1 MVIIHAKIYTME
13 PDLSGNGTCCSQAP
27 IEDGYLRFDDGKI
40 SAVGGMEEYKPLEQE
55 QVIDAGGKNLFPGF
69 IDAHCHI
76 GMWEDGL
83 GFEGDDGNESSDP
96 STPYLRAIDAVNAMD
111 RCFTEAAQA
120 GVTTVLTGPGSAN
133 PIGGQ
138 WVAMKTLGKRIDD
151 MVMVENIG
159 MKFALGEN
167 PKTVYHEKSTTPQT
181 RMATASIIREALLKA
196 KRYIDDQLKAAQDED
211 YDEPDYDKRCE
222 ALEPVLKREKKA
234 FFHCHRADDIFT
246 AIRIGKE
253 FNLDYVIVHCT
264 EGHLVADILKKEG
277 IKAICGPFLTDRSKP
292 ELKNQTPAGIGILR
306 AAGVPC
312 AICTDH
318 PVIPIQFLPLCAGVA
333 VGAGLDWDGAL
344 RSITIDA
351 AEIAG
356 IGERVG
362 SLTPGKDADLV
373 LVDGD
378 PFIPYV
384 HPEKVFIGGVEVQ

>member
-1 MVIIHAKIYTME
+1 MTTEREKRMVILHAKIYTME
-13 PDLSGNGTCCSQAP
+13 SAP
-27 IEDGYLRFDDGKI
+27 ITDGYLRFADGKI
-40 SAVGGMEEYKPLEQE
+40 TEVGEMADYRPAAGEETL
-55 QVIDAGGKNLFPGF
+55 DAGGKNLFPGF
-69 IDAHCHI
+69 IDVHCHI

-120 GVTTVLTGPGSAN
+120 GITTVLTGPGSAN

-138 WVAMKTLGKRIDD
+138 WTAMKTLGRRVDD

-167 PKTVYHEKSTTPQT
+167 PKTVYHEKSAAPQT

-196 KRYIDDQLKAAQDED
+196 RRYIDDLEKAAQDED
-211 YDEPDYDKRCE
+211 FDEPEYDKRCE
-222 ALEPVLKREKKA
+222 ALMPVLKREKKA

-264 EGHLVADILKKEG
+264 EGHLVADILQKEG

-292 ELKNQTPAGIGILR
+292 ELKNQTAAGIGILR
-306 AAGVPC
+306 KAGVPC
-312 AICTDH
+312 ALCTDH
-318 PVIPIQFLPLCAGVA
+318 PVIPIQYLPLCAGVA
-333 VGAGLDWDGAL
+333 VGAGLDWDEAL
-344 RSITIDA
+344 RSVTIDA
-351 AEIAG
+351 ARIAG
-356 IGERVG
+356 IEPRVG
-362 SLTPGKDADLV
+362 SLAPGKDADLL

-384 HPEKVFIGGVEVQ
+384 HPEKVFVGGEEVR

>member
-1 MVIIHAKIYTME
+1 MVIINAKIYTMR
-13 PDLSGNGTCCSQAP
+13 TAP
-27 IEDGYLRFDDGKI
+27 IEAGFLRFDGGKI
-40 SAVGGMEEYKPLEQE
+40 TAVGAMTDYCPAAGEEVL
-55 QVIDAGGKNLFPGF
+55 DAAGQNLFPGF

-76 GMWEDGL
+76 GMWEDAL
-83 GFEGDDGNESSDP
+83 GFEGDDGNEATDP

-138 WVAMKTLGKRIDD
+138 WTAMKTLGQRVDD
-151 MVMVENIG
+151 MVLVENIG

-167 PKTVYHEKSTTPQT
+167 PKTVYHEKSVTPQT

-196 KRYIDDQLKAAQDED
+196 KRYLADQQKAAEDED
-211 YDEPDYDKRCE
+211 FDEPDYDKRCE
-222 ALEPVLKREKKA
+222 ALAPVLKREKKA

-253 FNLDYVIVHCT
+253 FDLDYVIVHCT
-264 EGHLVADILKKEG
+264 EGYLVADILRQEG
-277 IKAICGPFLTDRSKP
+277 VRAICGPFLTDRSKP
-292 ELKNQTPAGIGILR
+292 ELRNQTPAGIGILR
-306 AAGVPC
+306 KAGVPC

-333 VGAGLDWDGAL
+333 VGAGLDWEGAL

-356 IGERVG
+356 IADHVG
-362 SLTPGKDADLV
+362 SLETGKDADLV
-373 LVDGD
+373 LTAGD
-378 PFIPYV
+378 PFSPYV
-384 HPEKVFIGGVEVQ
+384 HPTRVFIGGKPVRA

>member
-1 MVIIHAKIYTME
+1 MVILHAKIYTME
-13 PDLSGNGTCCSQAP
+13 SAP
-27 IEDGYLRFDDGKI
+27 ITDGYLRFADGKI
-40 SAVGGMEEYKPLEQE
+40 TEVGGMADYRPAGGEETL
-55 QVIDAGGKNLFPGF
+55 DAGGKNLFPGF

-138 WVAMKTLGKRIDD
+138 WMAMKTLGRRVDD
-151 MVMVENIG
+151 MVMVGNIG

-167 PKTVYHEKSTTPQT
+167 PKTVYHEKSAAPQT

-196 KRYIDDQLKAAQDED
+196 KRYIDDQQKAAEDED
-211 YDEPDYDKRCE
+211 FDEPEYDKRCE
-222 ALEPVLKREKKA
+222 ALAPVLKREKKA

-253 FNLDYVIVHCT
+253 FDLDYVIVHCT
-264 EGHLVADILKKEG
+264 EGHLVADILRKEG

-292 ELKNQTPAGIGILR
+292 ELKNQTAAGIGILR
-306 AAGVPC
+306 KAGVPC
-312 AICTDH
+312 ALCTDH
-318 PVIPIQFLPLCAGVA
+318 PVIPIQYLPLCAGVA
-333 VGAGLDWDGAL
+333 VGAGLDWDEAL
-344 RSITIDA
+344 RSVTIDA
-351 AEIAG
+351 AKIAG
-356 IGERVG
+356 IDTCVG
-362 SLTPGKDADLV
+362 SLAPGKDADLL

-384 HPEKVFIGGVEVQ
+384 HP

>member
-1 MVIIHAKIYTME
+1 MVIINAKIYTMR
-13 PDLSGNGTCCSQAP
+13 TAP
-27 IEDGYLRFDDGKI
+27 IEAGFLRFDGGKI
-40 SAVGGMEEYKPLEQE
+40 TAVGAMTDYRPAAGEE
-55 QVIDAGGKNLFPGF
+55 VIDAAGQNLFPGF

-76 GMWEDGL
+76 GMWEDAL
-83 GFEGDDGNESSDP
+83 GFEGDDGNEATDP

-138 WVAMKTLGKRIDD
+138 WTAMKTLGQRVDD
-151 MVMVENIG
+151 MVLVENIG

-167 PKTVYHEKSTTPQT
+167 PKTVYHEKSVTPQT

-196 KRYIDDQLKAAQDED
+196 KRYLADQQKAAEDED
-211 YDEPDYDKRCE
+211 FDEPDYDKRCE
-222 ALEPVLKREKKA
+222 ALVPVLKREKKA

-253 FNLDYVIVHCT
+253 FDLDYVIVHCT
-264 EGHLVADILKKEG
+264 EGYLVADILKQEG
-277 IKAICGPFLTDRSKP
+277 VRAICGPFLTDRSKP
-292 ELKNQTPAGIGILR
+292 ELRNQTPAGIGILR
-306 AAGVPC
+306 KAGVPC

-333 VGAGLDWDGAL
+333 VGAGLDWEGAL

-356 IGERVG
+356 IADHVG
-362 SLTPGKDADLV
+362 SLETGKDADLV
-373 LVDGD
+373 LTAGD
-378 PFIPYV
+378 PFSPYV
-384 HPEKVFIGGVEVQ
+384 HPTRVFIDGKPVRA

>member
-1 MVIIHAKIYTME
+1 MVIINAKIYTMR
-13 PDLSGNGTCCSQAP
+13 TAP
-27 IEDGYLRFDDGKI
+27 IEAGFLRFDGGKI
-40 SAVGGMEEYKPLEQE
+40 TAVGAMTDYRPAAGEE
-55 QVIDAGGKNLFPGF
+55 VIDAAGQNLFPGF

-76 GMWEDGL
+76 GMWEDAL
-83 GFEGDDGNESSDP
+83 GFEGDDGNEATDP

-138 WVAMKTLGKRIDD
+138 WTAMKTLGQRVDD
-151 MVMVENIG
+151 MVLVENIG

-167 PKTVYHEKSTTPQT
+167 PKTVYHEKSVTPQT

-196 KRYIDDQLKAAQDED
+196 KRYLADQQKAAEDED
-211 YDEPDYDKRCE
+211 FDEPDYDKRCE
-222 ALEPVLKREKKA
+222 ALVPVLKREKKA

-253 FNLDYVIVHCT
+253 FDLDYVIVHCT
-264 EGHLVADILKKEG
+264 EGYLVADILRQEG
-277 IKAICGPFLTDRSKP
+277 VRAICGPFLTDRSKP
-292 ELKNQTPAGIGILR
+292 ELRNQTPAGIGILR
-306 AAGVPC
+306 KAGVPC

-333 VGAGLDWDGAL
+333 VGAGLDWEGAL

-356 IGERVG
+356 IADHVG
-362 SLTPGKDADLV
+362 SLETGKDADLV
-373 LVDGD
+373 LTAGD
-378 PFIPYV
+378 PFSPYV
-384 HPEKVFIGGVEVQ
+384 HPTRVFIGGKPVHA

>member
-1 MVIIHAKIYTME
+1 MVILHAKIYTME
-13 PDLSGNGTCCSQAP
+13 SAP
-27 IEDGYLRFDDGKI
+27 ITDGYLRFAGGKI
-40 SAVGGMEEYKPLEQE
+40 TEVGGMADYRPAGGEETL
-55 QVIDAGGKNLFPGF
+55 DAGGKNLFPGF

-138 WVAMKTLGKRIDD
+138 WMAMKTLGRRVDD
-151 MVMVENIG
+151 MVMVGNIG

-167 PKTVYHEKSTTPQT
+167 PKTVYHEKSAAPQT

-196 KRYIDDQLKAAQDED
+196 KRYIDDQQKAAEDED
-211 YDEPDYDKRCE
+211 FDEPEYDKRCE
-222 ALEPVLKREKKA
+222 ALAPVLKREKKA

-253 FNLDYVIVHCT
+253 FDLDYVIVHCT
-264 EGHLVADILKKEG
+264 EGHLVADILRKEG
-277 IKAICGPFLTDRSKP
+277 LKAICGPFLTDRSKP
-292 ELKNQTPAGIGILR
+292 ELKNQTAAGIGILR
-306 AAGVPC
+306 KAGVPC
-312 AICTDH
+312 ALCTDH
-318 PVIPIQFLPLCAGVA
+318 PVIPIQYLPLCAGVA
-333 VGAGLDWDGAL
+333 VGAGLDWDEAL
-344 RSITIDA
+344 RSVTIDA
-351 AEIAG
+351 ARIAG
-356 IGERVG
+356 IDAAVG
-362 SLTPGKDADLV
+362 SLAPGKDADLL

-378 PFIPYV
+378 PFSPYV
-384 HPEKVFIGGVEVQ
+384 HPEKVFVGGVEVRKK

>member
-1 MVIIHAKIYTME
+1 MVILHAKIYTME
-13 PDLSGNGTCCSQAP
+13 SAP
-27 IEDGYLRFDDGKI
+27 ITDGYLRFADGKI
-40 SAVGGMEEYKPLEQE
+40 TEVGEMADYRPAAGEETL
-55 QVIDAGGKNLFPGF
+55 DAGGKNLFPGF

-138 WVAMKTLGKRIDD
+138 WMAMKTLGRRVDD
-151 MVMVENIG
+151 MVMVGNIG

-167 PKTVYHEKSTTPQT
+167 PKTVYHEKSAAPQT

-196 KRYIDDQLKAAQDED
+196 KRYIDDQQKAAEDED
-211 YDEPDYDKRCE
+211 FDEPEYDKRCE
-222 ALEPVLKREKKA
+222 ALAPVLKREKKA

-253 FNLDYVIVHCT
+253 FDLDYVIVHCT
-264 EGHLVADILKKEG
+264 EGHLVADILRKEG

-292 ELKNQTPAGIGILR
+292 ELKNQTAAGIGILR
-306 AAGVPC
+306 KAGVPC
-312 AICTDH
+312 ALCTDH
-318 PVIPIQFLPLCAGVA
+318 PVIPIQYLPLCAGVA
-333 VGAGLDWDGAL
+333 VGAGLDWDEAL
-344 RSITIDA
+344 RSVTIDA
-351 AEIAG
+351 ARIAG
-356 IGERVG
+356 IEPRVG
-362 SLTPGKDADLV
+362 SLAPGKDADLL

-384 HPEKVFIGGVEVQ
+384 HPEKVFVGGEEVR

>member
-1 MVIIHAKIYTME
+1 MVILHAKIYTME
-13 PDLSGNGTCCSQAP
+13 SAP
-27 IEDGYLRFDDGKI
+27 ITDGYLRFADGKI
-40 SAVGGMEEYKPLEQE
+40 TEVGEMADYRPAAGEETL
-55 QVIDAGGKNLFPGF
+55 DAGGKNLFPGF

-120 GVTTVLTGPGSAN
+120 GITTVLTGPGSAN

-138 WVAMKTLGKRIDD
+138 WTAMKTLGRRVDD

-167 PKTVYHEKSTTPQT
+167 PKTVYHEKSAAPQT

-196 KRYIDDQLKAAQDED
+196 RRYIDDREKAAEEED
-211 YDEPDYDKRCE
+211 FDEPEYDKRCE
-222 ALEPVLKREKKA
+222 ALAPVLKREKKA

-264 EGHLVADILKKEG
+264 EGHLVADILQKEG

-292 ELKNQTPAGIGILR
+292 ELKNQTAAGIGILR
-306 AAGVPC
+306 KAGVPC
-312 AICTDH
+312 ALCTDH
-318 PVIPIQFLPLCAGVA
+318 PVIPIQYLPLCAGVA
-333 VGAGLDWDGAL
+333 VGAGLDWDEAL
-344 RSITIDA
+344 RSVTIDA
-351 AEIAG
+351 ARIAG
-356 IGERVG
+356 IEPRVG
-362 SLTPGKDADLV
+362 SLAPGKDADLL

-384 HPEKVFIGGVEVQ
+384 HPEKVFVGGEVVSV

>member
-1 MVIIHAKIYTME
+1 MVIINAKIYTMR
-13 PDLSGNGTCCSQAP
+13 TAP
-27 IEDGYLRFDDGKI
+27 IEAGFLRFDGGKI
-40 SAVGGMEEYKPLEQE
+40 TAVGAMTDYRP
-55 QVIDAGGKNLFPGF
+55 AGGEEVLDAAGQNLFPGF

-76 GMWEDGL
+76 GMWEDAL
-83 GFEGDDGNESSDP
+83 GFEGDDGNEATDP

-138 WVAMKTLGKRIDD
+138 WTAMKTLGQRVDD
-151 MVMVENIG
+151 MVLVENIG

-167 PKTVYHEKSTTPQT
+167 PKTVYHEKSVTPQT

-196 KRYIDDQLKAAQDED
+196 KRYLADQQKAAEDED
-211 YDEPDYDKRCE
+211 FDEPDYDKRCE
-222 ALEPVLKREKKA
+222 ALVPVLKREKKA

-253 FNLDYVIVHCT
+253 FDLDYVIVHCT
-264 EGHLVADILKKEG
+264 EGYLVADILRQEG
-277 IKAICGPFLTDRSKP
+277 VRAICGPFLTDRSKP
-292 ELKNQTPAGIGILR
+292 ELRNQTPAGIGILR
-306 AAGVPC
+306 KAGVPC

-333 VGAGLDWDGAL
+333 VGAGLDWEGAL

-356 IGERVG
+356 IADHVG
-362 SLTPGKDADLV
+362 SLETGKDADLV
-373 LVDGD
+373 LTAGD
-378 PFIPYV
+378 PFSPYV
-384 HPEKVFIGGVEVQ
+384 HPTRVFIGGKPVRA

>member
-1 MVIIHAKIYTME
+1 MVILHAKIYTME
-13 PDLSGNGTCCSQAP
+13 SAP
-27 IEDGYLRFDDGKI
+27 ITDGYLRFADGKI
-40 SAVGGMEEYKPLEQE
+40 TEVGEMADYRPAAGEETL
-55 QVIDAGGKNLFPGF
+55 DAGGKNLFPGF

-120 GVTTVLTGPGSAN
+120 GITTVLTGPGSAN

-138 WVAMKTLGKRIDD
+138 WTAMKTLGRRVDD

-167 PKTVYHEKSTTPQT
+167 PKTVYHEKSAAPQT

-196 KRYIDDQLKAAQDED
+196 RRYIDDREKAAQDED
-211 YDEPDYDKRCE
+211 FDEPEYDKRCE
-222 ALEPVLKREKKA
+222 ALAPVLKREKKA

-253 FNLDYVIVHCT
+253 FDLDYVIVHCT
-264 EGHLVADILKKEG
+264 EGHLVADILRKEG

-292 ELKNQTPAGIGILR
+292 ELKNQTAAGIGILR
-306 AAGVPC
+306 KAGVPC
-312 AICTDH
+312 ALCTDH
-318 PVIPIQFLPLCAGVA
+318 PVIPIQYLPLCAGVA
-333 VGAGLDWDGAL
+333 VGAGLDWDEAL
-344 RSITIDA
+344 RSVTIDA
-351 AEIAG
+351 ARIAG
-356 IGERVG
+356 IDARVG
-362 SLTPGKDADLV
+362 SLAPGKDADLL

-384 HPEKVFIGGVEVQ
+384 HPEKVFVGGEEVR